1 MNYIHAITR
10 KQTPSEVDSLSE
22 KKQKEKIV
30 EYLQTEMGFEVE
42 KVKGVYRIVNN
53 DKYELSWKTDFRGS
67 GNSKFGEGIVGIKLF
82 KRFATKETER
92 TLRFGN
98 GDILITAT
106 YPILFGDHASH
117 IIDIVNRV
125 IQERWNS
132 GRFIICDLG
141 EITETNEHG
150 KIFFSILNT
159 IANIRS
165 EKTREMNLKSK
176 RRGKRNKEFLGG
188 KRTPFGKDWQS
199 HSGETVIQLTAQDR
213 KVLKQG
219 KPKFGQYINANGNLV
234 PNKIEQEAIK
244 MMRSLRKRRFSY
256 AKIANRIKDHFGT
269 NKETGE
275 PNIKISHMGVYKIL
289 NPTKRATTKRD
300 DFKFKISDSLNPV
313 IGKMEQE
320 VLKKKQKFGK
330 GETG

>member
-10 KQTPSEVDSLSE
+10 KQIPSEVDPLSE
-22 KKQKEKIV
+22 KKQKEMIV
-30 EYLQTEMGFEVE
+30 EYLQKELGFEIE
-42 KVKGVYRIVNN
+42 EVKGVYRIANN
-53 DKYELSWKTDFRGS
+53 QEYELSWKGDKRGS
-67 GNSKFGEGIVGIKLF
+67 GNSKFGESIIGIELF
-82 KRFATKETER
+82 KPFATEETER
-92 TLRFGN
+92 TLRFER
-98 GDILITAT
+98 GDMLITAK
-106 YPILFGDHASH
+106 YPILFGDHPRH
-117 IIDIVNRV
+117 ILEIVGNV
-125 IQERWNS
+125 IGYYK
-132 GRFIICDLG
+132 GRFITCDLG
-141 EITETNEHG
+141 EITETNKQG
-150 KIFFSILNT
+150 QILFSILNT
-159 IANIRS
+159 MSNIRY
-165 EKTREMNLKSK
+165 EKSREMNLKTK

-289 NPTKRATTKRD
+289 NPTRRATTKRD